1 MCRPSKNSIKST
13 LLIAW
18 QYALFRVYYKYERE
32 EYIMKKFVMTILIVN
47 GLIWTLLSNIAKAD
61 DYNTAVIGHVIQS
74 KVNGENVDVN
84 ALMSYELEKLAHKYS
99 IEMVSILQAYLP
111 AILDGV
117 MTDLRLQAD
126 EKYKCALLKDSKIE
140 DDCKWL
146 KYF

>member
-1 MCRPSKNSIKST
+1 
-13 LLIAW
+13 
-18 QYALFRVYYKYERE
+18 
-32 EYIMKKFVMTILIVN
+32 MKKFVMTILIVN

-126 EKYKCALLKDSKIE
+126 EKYKCALLKDSKIK
-140 DDCKWL
+140 DDCK
-146 KYF
+146 

>member
-1 MCRPSKNSIKST
+1 
-13 LLIAW
+13 
-18 QYALFRVYYKYERE
+18 
-32 EYIMKKFVMTILIVN
+32 MKKFVMTILIVN
-47 GLIWTLLSNIAKAD
+47 GLIWGLLSNVKAD
-61 DYNTAVIGHVIQS
+61 DYSKAVIGHVIQS
-74 KVNGENVDVN
+74 KVNGTNVDVN

-126 EKYKCALLKDSKIE
+126 EKYKCALLEGTKIE

-146 KYF
+146 SLF